1 MVTTASGGVET
12 YGALYLW
19 NQPST
24 EGNHTPA
31 WEYFNVP
38 PPPPPIVIAQ

>member
-1 MVTTASGGVET
+1 VISAHGAVST

-38 PPPPPIVIAQ
+38 APPPPTSTPQ